1 MQILNELET
10 EPIPIE
16 EEEKRHSRRLL
27 VGLLCALLLTGTV
40 LGGYIYLVKRHE
52 HQVGAALEVE
62 NKKKAAPKLEVFVD
76 EATVNGKTSLLGGT
90 LHNISNEGLHNLT
103 VELQLRRRA
112 GGGVETRAVNPDTT
126 ELPPDGKTRYT
137 LELPVQNYVSA
148 TFLRVVS
155 GADGA
160 EIAFRA
166 LPGAARP
173 PMEAPA
179 AKTIIVSRPAPRG
192 EQFINTPNTPG
203 RVP

>member
-1 MQILNELET
+1 MQILNDLET
-10 EPIPIE
+10 EPIPLE

-40 LGGYIYLVKRHE
+40 FGGYVYLVKRHE
-52 HQVGAALEVE
+52 HQVAAALEVE
-62 NKKKAAPKLEVFVD
+62 NQKKATPKLEVFVD

-90 LHNISNEGLHNLT
+90 LHNISNESLHNLT

-112 GGGVETRAVNPDTT
+112 GAGVETRAVSPDAT
-126 ELPPDGKTRYT
+126 ELPPDGKARYT

-148 TFLRVVS
+148 TFLRVTS
-155 GADGA
+155 GADRT

-166 LPGAARP
+166 LPGTARP

-192 EQFINTPNTPG
+192 EEFINTPNTPG